1 MFTKLK
7 KNKFIKSKGIQD
19 SIVGTF
25 TLLLA
30 GGILAAIY
38 ITGIQNQLDVTRAV
52 IEFQTERHT
61 INLAQAMLSNEK
73 LVYFDGEHYHRAIFD
88 KEKLDAIMKMGDVGI
103 EDFFSSNNE
112 LINTYPNSLTYFIVK
127 DLESDEIW
135 SATVWGPTTYEESA
149 ISNFATCM
157 SNSAKIDANSIYSII
172 GAAASRNPLLLFLSA
187 WDIWD
192 LGKCLGVLGLE
203 SGDFFATK
211 SDITSEGFP
220 VAIKNGNEV
229 HVGKMTVQ
237 LIEWL

>member
-103 EDFFSSNNE
+103 ED
-112 LINTYPNSLTYFIVK
+112 
-127 DLESDEIW
+127 
-135 SATVWGPTTYEESA
+135 
-149 ISNFATCM
+149 
-157 SNSAKIDANSIYSII
+157 
-172 GAAASRNPLLLFLSA
+172 
-187 WDIWD
+187 
-192 LGKCLGVLGLE
+192 
-203 SGDFFATK
+203 
-211 SDITSEGFP
+211 
-220 VAIKNGNEV
+220 
-229 HVGKMTVQ
+229 
-237 LIEWL
+237 